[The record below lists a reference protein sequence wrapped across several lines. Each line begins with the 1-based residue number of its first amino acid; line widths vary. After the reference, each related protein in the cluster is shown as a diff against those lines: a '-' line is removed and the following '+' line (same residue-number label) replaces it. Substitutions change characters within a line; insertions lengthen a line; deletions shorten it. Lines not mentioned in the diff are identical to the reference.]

1 MTVDVATTR
10 AHLRRLEEE
19 RAARGAARR
28 RELEAQL
35 PEARDALREKGAT
48 RVWVFGSVATGETTS
63 SSDLDLAVEG
73 LPGRQYFPALGELFR
88 RLTCDVNLVRM
99 EEAPESL
106 RERVLAEGREL

>member
-10 AHLRRLEEE
+10 AHLRRLDAE
-19 RAARGAARR
+19 RAERGAERHQK
-28 RELEAQL
+28 LEAQL
-35 PEARDALREKGAT
+35 PEARDVLRKKGAT

-88 RLTCDVNLVRM
+88 RLSCDVDLVRM

-106 RERVLAEGREL
+106 RDRVLAEGREL